1 MDVAAGSAGIYMGVL
16 TIHRTIIL
24 VRKGAAFCSVV
35 HGDIAIITAYV
46 MYMRVGA
53 VATIGM
59 IRGTFGK
66 MVGVTFAA
74 GGHVLPESLIGVRVG
89 AILTAHV
96 VSALRAIFA
105 VTAVGI
111 SSVRASITS

>member
-1 MDVAAGSAGIYMGVL
+1 MDIAAGSAGIYMGVL

-35 HGDIAIITAYV
+35 HGDLAIITAYV

-66 MVGVTFAA
+66 MAGVTFAA
-74 GGHVLPESLIGVRVG
+74 GGHVLPESLIGVNEG
-89 AILTAHV
+89 AFLGPEAV
-96 VSALRAIFA
+96 FA
-105 VTAVGI
+105 
-111 SSVRASITS
+111 